1 VEIPV
6 QNINEIRIVVKE
18 IKHAD
23 TTFSLC
29 IHFLCA
35 SEINSRRNI
44 CENSLDWEGKV
55 KGVSNN
61 TELIFSTQ
69 QAQFYRFHKMK

>member
-1 VEIPV
+1 VETPV

-55 KGVSNN
+55 NN

-69 QAQFYRFHKMK
+69 QAQFYRFHKTK